1 MTSSHAHG
9 HHHHH
14 GHDDRHHDQDS
25 EFDWEAM
32 ADALELDAAIT
43 LPIVHDIVRTCTPH
57 VEWATVR
64 HVLDIG
70 CGPGAVAVAL
80 SRHAPRARIT
90 ALDSS
95 APLLGRVRN
104 RAAQLGL
111 DDRIWTIAADLDG
124 ALPTLPPVDV
134 VWASMVLH
142 HVSHAVVT
150 LGRLKD
156 ALAPGGT
163 LVMVEF
169 GNVPTVLPVSDPLRE
184 SGAWGRFQAAT
195 TATLNERLGMDP
207 VAIDWPALLDAAGFT
222 DIVDQGLAAHHP
234 SPLNDTARAWL
245 TKHVSR
251 GLQMATDRIT
261 DGDVEALTALLH
273 DIPQRDDLFVHA
285 ERRVV
290 VARRGAAE

>member
-1 MTSSHAHG
+1 MTSPPAHG
-9 HHHHH
+9 HHHHQ
-14 GHDDRHHDQDS
+14 HDNE

-43 LPIVHDIVRTCTPH
+43 LPIVHDIVRSRTPH
-57 VEWATVR
+57 VEWPSIG

-80 SRHAPRARIT
+80 SRHAPRARVT

-95 APLLGRVRN
+95 APLLGRVRH

-124 ALPTLPPVDV
+124 PLPTLPAADV

-142 HVSHAVVT
+142 HVSDAPST
-150 LGRLKD
+150 LGRLYE
-156 ALAPGGT
+156 ALMMGGT

-169 GNVPTVLPVSDPLRE
+169 GNVPTILPVTDALRE
-184 SGAWGRFQAAT
+184 SGTWSRFQAAT
-195 TATLNERLGMDP
+195 TASLNERLGLDP
-207 VAIDWPALLDAAGFT
+207 VAIDWPALLAAAGFV
-222 DIVDQGLAAHHP
+222 DIVDQGMAAHHP
-234 SPLNDTARAWL
+234 SPVDDTGRAWL
-245 TKHVSR
+245 TKHVGR
-251 GLQMATDRIT
+251 GLEMAGDRLS
-261 DGDVEALTALLH
+261 GDDIEALTALLH
-273 DIPQRDDLFVHA
+273 DIPHRDDLFVHA

-290 VARRGAAE
+290 TTRRP

>member
-1 MTSSHAHG
+1 MTSPHTHG
-9 HHHHH
+9 HHHHA
-14 GHDDRHHDQDS
+14 HDD

-32 ADALELDAAIT
+32 ADSLELDSAIT
-43 LPIVHDIVRTCTPH
+43 LPIVHEIVRTCTPH
-57 VEWATVR
+57 VEWATIG

-95 APLLGRVRN
+95 APLLGRVRH

-124 ALPTLPPVDV
+124 TLPTLPPVDV

-169 GNVPTVLPVSDPLRE
+169 GNAPTVLPVTDPMRE
-184 SGAWGRFQAAT
+184 SGVWGRFQSAT
-195 TATLNERLGMDP
+195 AATLNERLGLDP
-207 VAIDWPALLDAAGFT
+207 VGIDWPALLDAAGYV
-222 DIVDQGLAAHHP
+222 DIVDQRVAAHHP
-234 SPLNDTARAWL
+234 SPLDDTARTWL
-245 TKHVSR
+245 TKHVGR
-251 GLQMATDRIT
+251 GLEMAAERLTAD
-261 DGDVEALTALLH
+261 DGEALGTLLH